1 MADNNDRHLLDLMN
15 KQAKIMEYALE
26 ECVKQFD
33 YSNDKQWQQDFKN
46 MMIEHAKER
55 VKNESGISSLNK

>member
-1 MADNNDRHLLDLMN
+1 MT

-33 YSNDKQWQQDFKN
+33 YSSDKQWQQDFKN
-46 MMIEHAKER
+46 MMIEHAKQR
-55 VKNESGISSLNK
+55 VKNESGV

>member
-1 MADNNDRHLLDLMN
+1 MADNNDRHLLDLMT

-33 YSNDKQWQQDFKN
+33 YSNNKEWREDFKQA
-46 MMIEHAKER
+46 MIGHAKQR
-55 VKNESGISSLNK
+55 VKNESGV

>member
-1 MADNNDRHLLDLMN
+1 MT

-33 YSNDKQWQQDFKN
+33 YSNNKEWREDFKN
-46 MMIEHAKER
+46 MMIEHAKQR
-55 VKNESGISSLNK
+55 VKNESGV

>member
-1 MADNNDRHLLDLMN
+1 MANNNDRHLLDLMT

-33 YSNDKQWQQDFKN
+33 YSNNKEWREDFKQA
-46 MMIEHAKER
+46 MIGHAKQR
-55 VKNESGISSLNK
+55 VNNESGV